1 MSAAVE
7 LGTTTTKWETVMI
20 EDGLY
25 LIRYKWFNKMNPK
38 AGSVHHTLAHAS
50 GGKFNLFSGAEVLSY
65 FRVDEVMPEDERMN
79 NIVRNGNDG
88 EHYGE
93 CG

>member
-1 MSAAVE
+1 M
-7 LGTTTTKWETVMI
+7 TI

-25 LIRYKWFNKMNPK
+25 LVKYRWFNKMNPK
-38 AGSVHHTLAHAS
+38 AESVHHTLTYAS
-50 GGKFNLFSGAEVLSY
+50 GGKFNLFSGADVISY
-65 FRVDEVMPEDERMN
+65 SRVDEVMPEDERMN